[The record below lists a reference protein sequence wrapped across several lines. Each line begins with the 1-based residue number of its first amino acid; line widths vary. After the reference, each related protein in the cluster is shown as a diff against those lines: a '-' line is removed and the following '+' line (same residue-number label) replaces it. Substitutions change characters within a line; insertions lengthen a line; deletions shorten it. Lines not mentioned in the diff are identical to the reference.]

1 MSSLARRVALAAVTV
16 TLLAGA
22 TVMTTAAAPAV
33 AGTYHLYSCTQPDSQ
48 RAPTDGWWGQATGPS
63 VRASNT
69 CANGG
74 YLFAIIDGGP
84 AQPVGAAA
92 GWVFSVPWFD
102 SIRAAT
108 LWRSYVSTG
117 AGTSAQTA
125 AYMSAPSDSFD
136 SLNAFDVCPA
146 VGCRYAGSSSGS
158 RFAPANRVVVP
169 LANLNGATHIYV
181 NAGCVG
187 SPGASCPEGSTV
199 DASMRAADITLAV
212 NTAPSASAVGGSLT
226 TNEKLNGPQDIQ
238 ITASDSGPGI
248 YQALFQIDGTTV
260 EKQVIDTNEGRCQDA
275 GQTTDGDAAFLYV
288 QPCPAQVNAA
298 DASFDPSAVSDGPH
312 QLRVLVN
319 DAAGDTTTILNHSV
333 VVDNNGAYSTLVARG
348 ACNGTTCDDHA
359 RLVSN
364 TKLRASFTRPL
375 GGSSLT
381 LTGSLVDHTGAPISG
396 AQVQLLE
403 QPNEQG
409 AAITEM
415 ASVSSH
421 EDGRWAFHVPA
432 GPCRLLRVAYYSHMK
447 DPTPAARLDYHE
459 RVPAAVSLHAPN
471 HVHTGRPV
479 VFYGHLAGS
488 YVPRQGEPVK
498 MEILY
503 AGRWRTI
510 EVLNTDRHGRW
521 AYRYLF
527 SIGGGSY
534 LFRAVALANAG
545 YPFLAGHSRPV
556 RIRVQA

>member
-1 MSSLARRVALAAVTV
+1 MSSLAHRLALAAVTV
-16 TLLAGA
+16 TLVAGA
-22 TVMTTAAAPAV
+22 AVMTTAAAPAV
-33 AGTYHLYSCTQPDSQ
+33 AGTYHLYSCAQPDSQ
-48 RAPTDGWWGQATGPS
+48 RAPADGWSGQATGPS
-63 VRASNT
+63 MRATNT

-74 YLFAIIDGGP
+74 DLFAIIDGGP
-84 AQPVGAAA
+84 AQPVGAAV
-92 GWVFSVPWFD
+92 GWFFAVPWFD

-117 AGTSAQTA
+117 SGASAQTA

-136 SLNAFDVCPA
+136 SLDAFDVCPA
-146 VGCRYAGSSSGS
+146 VGCRYAGSGSGS

-169 LANLNGATHIYV
+169 LANLNGATHIYL
-181 NAGCVG
+181 NARCIG
-187 SPGASCPEGSTV
+187 SPGASCPERSTV
-199 DASMRAADITLAV
+199 DASLRAADITLAV

-260 EKQVIDTNEGRCQDA
+260 EKQVIDNNEGRCQDV

-298 DASFDPSAVSDGPH
+298 DVSFDPSAVSDGPH

-319 DAAGDTTTILNHSV
+319 DAAGDTTTILNRSV
-333 VVDNNGAYSTLVARG
+333 VVDNNGAYSTLLVRG

-359 RLVSN
+359 RLVSS

-375 GGSSLT
+375 GRSSLT
-381 LTGSLVDHTGAPISG
+381 LKGSLVDHTGAPISG

-415 ASVSSH
+415 ASVSSDQ
-421 EDGRWAFHVPA
+421 DGRWAFHVPA
-432 GPCRLLRVAYYSHMK
+432 GPWRLLRVAYYSHVK

-459 RVPAAVSLHAPN
+459 RVSAAVSLQAPN
-471 HVHTGRPV
+471 RVRTGRPV
-479 VFYGHLAGS
+479 VFYGHLAGG

-510 EVLNTDRHGRW
+510 EVLNTDSHGRW
-521 AYRYLF
+521 AYRYVF

-534 LFRAVALANAG
+534 LFRAAALANAG
-545 YPFLAGHSRPV
+545 YPFLAGHSRPA
-556 RIRVQA
+556 RIRVQT